1 MGYKLSETIDS
12 LSFPAFA
19 KLGLKIITMEGK
31 LVFLDLNKPQLL
43 VHSVLEAQRQAGL
56 PMRAIVL
63 KARREGISTYV
74 SGKFFRDI
82 NRRPMRYACTCS
94 ADAEATD
101 KVFKMVR
108 LFQDEIP
115 IDIKRQTDY
124 SSRKE
129 IIYSPPHRS
138 QFLCQTAGTD
148 VLGRGGLTHYLHA
161 TEFAFW
167 NKAKEQFGGAAQE
180 IPDDP
185 ETCIVIES
193 TANGMGGPFYDMFVS
208 AIERYKRTKS
218 LDGYMPIFLPW
229 FIFDKYQ
236 KKLPKGWTATAEE
249 LELKKEY
256 NLSLEQL
263 CWRRWAIENKCQN
276 DIRLFKQE
284 YPACVTGDTKVSNNG
299 IYKIEDIV
307 PHGKIK
313 KKYDNGKNNVYLL
326 TTELGYSVEA
336 TKEHKIKT
344 SENGFVR
351 VGDISIG
358 DEILLK
364 EPDFA
369 KNNVILN
376 ICILPT
382 IIAKLIINKEI
393 GRLLGYFMG
402 DGSFY
407 SNQLSFACNNDKD
420 VQKDIIDLCE
430 KILGKKPSIRETGKK
445 TGNSFELRLND
456 KEYIR
461 FFSSIGCIE
470 QKKDSHWKRKVC
482 VPDCIWQSPKDVVKE
497 FLKGLFESDGFNAY
511 GTPKVSLF
519 SKYEEFLRDI
529 QLLLLGFGITSRLA
543 IENKKAGTGRI
554 YTGRV
559 LQLRCNEAIEFN
571 KKIGFISKRKQEK
584 CTRKTAK
591 SIILQDKVK
600 SIIHQ
605 GIKHVYDITV
615 EPTNEYSANGILVHN
630 SWLEAF
636 QMSGSPVFTSQIIE
650 YQKRFIRDDI
660 QYGLFDHRDGSF
672 IPNAGGNYGWQ
683 VLDGPGGEDHVIGID
698 TREHKLSDDKD
709 PKSDRDFDGAVVLS
723 RKSGQKLVKAILH
736 GKMGQKE
743 LGLQILG
750 AAKHYNNAWVV
761 PEIPM
766 GMMVVQVLSD
776 AGYQNIYHRRNKEF
790 QYVSEDT
797 DDLGYRTTN
806 ITRHYLINDMIS
818 VLRSNAVICQF
829 SEIIAQM
836 MTFIYDKTGKP
847 IHMPAKHDD
856 LMFGL
861 SLAIQG
867 DLYCPKNIS
876 DEIPVY
882 TGVDGDPRKPART
895 INDLAFMGAIDNF
908 NEEDEE
914 ESWGFT
920 E

>member
-12 LSFPAFA
+12 LSFAAFA

-229 FIFDKYQ
+229 FIFEKYQ

-284 YPACVTGDTKVSNNG
+284 YPACV
-299 IYKIEDIV
+299 
-307 PHGKIK
+307 
-313 KKYDNGKNNVYLL
+313 
-326 TTELGYSVEA
+326 
-336 TKEHKIKT
+336 
-344 SENGFVR
+344 
-351 VGDISIG
+351 
-358 DEILLK
+358 
-364 EPDFA
+364 
-369 KNNVILN
+369 
-376 ICILPT
+376 
-382 IIAKLIINKEI
+382 
-393 GRLLGYFMG
+393 
-402 DGSFY
+402 
-407 SNQLSFACNNDKD
+407 
-420 VQKDIIDLCE
+420 
-430 KILGKKPSIRETGKK
+430 
-445 TGNSFELRLND
+445 
-456 KEYIR
+456 
-461 FFSSIGCIE
+461 
-470 QKKDSHWKRKVC
+470 
-482 VPDCIWQSPKDVVKE
+482 
-497 FLKGLFESDGFNAY
+497 
-511 GTPKVSLF
+511 
-519 SKYEEFLRDI
+519 
-529 QLLLLGFGITSRLA
+529 
-543 IENKKAGTGRI
+543 
-554 YTGRV
+554 
-559 LQLRCNEAIEFN
+559 
-571 KKIGFISKRKQEK
+571 
-584 CTRKTAK
+584 
-591 SIILQDKVK
+591 
-600 SIIHQ
+600 
-605 GIKHVYDITV
+605 
-615 EPTNEYSANGILVHN
+615 
-630 SWLEAF
+630 LEAF